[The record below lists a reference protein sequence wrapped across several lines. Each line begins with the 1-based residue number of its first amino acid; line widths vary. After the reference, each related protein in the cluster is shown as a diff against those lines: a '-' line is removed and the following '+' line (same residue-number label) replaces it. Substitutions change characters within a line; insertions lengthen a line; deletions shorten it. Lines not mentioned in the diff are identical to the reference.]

1 MPRTAVNALVTIAFV
16 LALAGCSSG
25 SSTSSS
31 TVGLTAGFEGA
42 ALPANI
48 TAPAFTLTDLR
59 GDRLSLSGYR
69 GQVVVLA
76 FLYSSC
82 GGACV
87 VVAQQIRGALD
98 ELAKPPPV
106 LFVSVDPV
114 SDTPARI
121 ARFLAAVSL
130 TGRVRYLTGPLARLR
145 AAWRAYRVVPPSSSR
160 ANFDRSVS
168 VLLIDRRGR
177 ERVLFQ
183 SEQLTPES
191 LAHDIRRLQAEA
203 S

>member
-48 TAPAFTLTDLR
+48 TAPAFTLTVLR